1 MPAILLAVTAAS
13 AASAASGPTISAVT
27 PYRIPVDGLT
37 QVTVTG
43 SGFTAASAST
53 PTCRIS
59 TFRYITPWYAAGPLS
74 CQPRASLGPNPP
86 GVSFDKPSPTN
97 YTAPATIIN
106 DTHLSCTPPAVTVE
120 GVAVL
125 AVSLDNA
132 TFSVPSSAW
141 PTPTGPTCLEF
152 FALFSSA
159 VGQRPYFSEQNGSV
173 IVSTHADLEDMLGLT
188 VSATLDEPP
197 TTLLSKVPIIGGA
210 KAKLPFSL
218 DALPPRVRTTLRVTL
233 HLPSPNPWTS
243 SGAVTHQ
250 RRFERVPP
258 AANGRSSAVDHETG
272 ALLVDGDPF
281 LITG

>member
-13 AASAASGPTISAVT
+13 AASAFGPTISAVT

-106 DTHLSCTPPAVTVE
+106 DPKVREVYLGQSFGE
-120 GVAVL
+120 GITEEEEKGL
-125 AVSLDNA
+125 ELD
-132 TFSVPSSAW
+132 
-141 PTPTGPTCLEF
+141 
-152 FALFSSA
+152 
-159 VGQRPYFSEQNGSV
+159 
-173 IVSTHADLEDMLGLT
+173 
-188 VSATLDEPP
+188 
-197 TTLLSKVPIIGGA
+197 
-210 KAKLPFSL
+210 
-218 DALPPRVRTTLRVTL
+218 
-233 HLPSPNPWTS
+233 
-243 SGAVTHQ
+243 
-250 RRFERVPP
+250 
-258 AANGRSSAVDHETG
+258 
-272 ALLVDGDPF
+272 
-281 LITG
+281 